1 MNYTQNM
8 KIFIATF
15 FFAILPVFGLNT
27 EISYLLLD
35 RCSKTI
41 QEATCF
47 CDAAEPWAYS
57 FQETASPIAE
67 GIVDFH
73 DHLFYFLI
81 LILVAVTWIMC
92 LIVLSSLKKTCSGT
106 PFTNFGNYAGV
117 LANEN
122 RVAKASLKDLNHGSV
137 IEVVWTLTPAFILV
151 LIAFPSFRLL
161 YLMDEIVEPLI
172 TVKAVGFLGGLK
184 SHIKNK
190 IKDTNINS
198 NSSWE
203 LVQKFS
209 YNGVKSIL
217 DFTFNLIYSVFQ
229 IFMIR
234 NVQKVF
240 PIKNKQ
246 TKKEIL
252 TGKKSNLCKKLVFQ
266 ETIKTNLLVR
276 CFHIRCRAINRVGP
290 HNEDILSLFVGSL
303 LGDGHANRRI
313 GEGVRFAFK
322 QSGIHKEY
330 LFWLYEF
337 VYSRGYSSNLAPRM
351 YSTCFRSS
359 KKIASCGTSDIV
371 DKTFTRYEFNTY
383 TFRSLNFLYEA
394 FYIKNKKHLS
404 KGFAPILTKYLTP
417 LALAVWIMDDG
428 GKAGTGVRISTNN
441 FTLEEVKLLAFILTD
456 KYQLSVTI
464 QKIYIADK
472 YSIYIKAASRERL
485 KTLIMPYMHESMY
498 YKLS

>member
-1 MNYTQNM
+1 M
-8 KIFIATF
+8 KYIYSLF
-15 FFAILPVFGLNT
+15 FFFSLS
-27 EISYLLLD
+27 ELLTNNL
-35 RCSKTI
+35 CY
-41 QEATCF
+41 

-57 FQETASPIAE
+57 FQDSASPIAE

-81 LILVAVTWIMC
+81 LILVAVTWIMV
-92 LIVLSSLKKTCSGT
+92 LLVLSNLKSTTSGS
-106 PFTNFGNYAGV
+106 PFTTEYSTYATGV
-117 LANEN
+117 LGDTN

-137 IEVVWTLTPAFILV
+137 IEIVWTLTPAFILV

-190 IKDTNINS
+190 IKDTNIKIFIK
-198 NSSWE
+198 

-209 YNGVKSIL
+209 YNGYKSIIG
-217 DFTFNLIYSVFQ
+217 FTFNLTYSVFQ
-229 IFMIR
+229 IFMTR
-234 NVQKVF
+234 SVQTLF
-240 PIKNKQ
+240 PTKIKQ
-246 TKKEIL
+246 ARDGISY
-252 TGKKSNLCKKLVFQ
+252 GKKICKKNLVFQ

-276 CFHIRCRAINRVGP
+276 AFHIRCRAINRVGP

-303 LGDGHANRRI
+303 LGDGYANRRT

-337 VYSRGYSSNLAPRM
+337 VYSRGYCSNLTPRM
-351 YSTCFRSS
+351 YTTCFRSNKN
-359 KKIASCGTSDIV
+359 KKIASCGTNDIV

-383 TFRSLNFLYEA
+383 TFRSLNFLYDA
-394 FYIKNKKHLS
+394 FYFKNKKHLYSFGSFGS
-404 KGFAPILTKYLTP
+404 KGFECTHRILSKYLTP

-441 FTLEEVKLLAFILTD
+441 FTLNEVKLLAFILTD

-464 QKIYIADK
+464 QKIYITDK
-472 YSIYIKAASRERL
+472 YSIYIKTASRERL
-485 KTLIMPYMHESMY
+485 KSLIMPYMHESMY
-498 YKLS
+498 YKLY